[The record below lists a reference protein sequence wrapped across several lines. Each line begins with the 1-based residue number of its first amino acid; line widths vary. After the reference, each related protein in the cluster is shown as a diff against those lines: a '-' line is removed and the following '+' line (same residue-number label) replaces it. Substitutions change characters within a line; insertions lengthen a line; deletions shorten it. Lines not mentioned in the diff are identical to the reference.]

1 MKQIDLTPIY
11 KAAAKVMAE
20 NSIEEIR
27 LRLLKDDDGP
37 SAIDFEING
46 TGYMSNFEEYIP
58 TIKAVESGMMK
69 LVISRPDNAEHLRAS
84 RNPRQPEAGG
94 DCCYEKMVFNN
105 SNGNINTQYKPSL
118 VFLAVV
124 IDTPA
129 QANIIPTIINLSLG
143 VLSLLSP
150 MELINMSI
158 HSQTIAAHIKLKKAQ
173 KPPTK
178 TFIFPPY

>member
-58 TIKAVESGMMK
+58 TIKAIESGMMK
-69 LVISRPDNAEHLRAS
+69 LVISRPDNA
-84 RNPRQPEAGG
+84 
-94 DCCYEKMVFNN
+94 
-105 SNGNINTQYKPSL
+105 
-118 VFLAVV
+118 
-124 IDTPA
+124 
-129 QANIIPTIINLSLG
+129 
-143 VLSLLSP
+143 
-150 MELINMSI
+150 
-158 HSQTIAAHIKLKKAQ
+158 
-173 KPPTK
+173 
-178 TFIFPPY
+178 

>member
-37 SAIDFEING
+37 SVIDFEING

-69 LVISRPDNAEHLRAS
+69 LVISRPDNA
-84 RNPRQPEAGG
+84 
-94 DCCYEKMVFNN
+94 
-105 SNGNINTQYKPSL
+105 
-118 VFLAVV
+118 
-124 IDTPA
+124 
-129 QANIIPTIINLSLG
+129 
-143 VLSLLSP
+143 
-150 MELINMSI
+150 
-158 HSQTIAAHIKLKKAQ
+158 
-173 KPPTK
+173 
-178 TFIFPPY
+178 

>member
-69 LVISRPDNAEHLRAS
+69 LVISCPDKPNIFGRHE
-84 RNPRQPEAGG
+84 NPRQPKTDG
-94 DCCYEKMVFNN
+94 DCFYIKSV
-105 SNGNINTQYKPSL
+105 ISL
-118 VFLAVV
+118 
-124 IDTPA
+124 I
-129 QANIIPTIINLSLG
+129 
-143 VLSLLSP
+143 LLSCV
-150 MELINMSI
+150 SG
-158 HSQTIAAHIKLKKAQ
+158 IKLANS
-173 KPPTK
+173 PVIESTILAG
-178 TFIFPPY
+178 TFLFLDTYI